1 MAPMPR
7 AGAVLS
13 SRRRTRP
20 HVSRVDGVIPDALH
34 YLRATEPPM
43 TSPLAP
49 RMLAEI
55 WAALDGDPSLPDT
68 VAFTGGGSLRSAFA
82 VSDLAT
88 ASIAA
93 AALATAAY
101 TGTPAVTVDRR
112 LASFWFGWSFH
123 PEGWTAPA
131 PWDPVAGD
139 YEAADGWIRLHTNAP
154 HHLAAAL
161 RILGTPPDRDA
172 VATEVRRWPKDR
184 LEAAIVEAGGAAAA
198 MRPMAEWAAHPQ
210 GAAVGAEPLVW
221 CGPQGSAAPLPT
233 PDPARPLAGLRVLD
247 LTRVFAGPVCTRA
260 LAGLGANVLRID
272 PPTWDEPGV
281 VPEMTLGK
289 RCARLD
295 ARTPGGQ
302 DTLHRLLAGADI
314 LVHGY
319 RPGALESIGLGP
331 ANRARLRPGLIDVS
345 LDAYGW
351 TGPWSR
357 RRGFDSLLQMS
368 SGIAHEG
375 MRRFGTH
382 RPTPLPVQ
390 ALDHAA
396 GWIMAAAVLRGL
408 AERRN
413 GHGWAARTSLA
424 RVAALLAGTAGDTNL
439 EGTLNKP
446 EPPDFS
452 DAREQTAWGPMLRL
466 RPPFAIPGT
475 PLRWDSP
482 AVPLGSAAPAWAA

>member
-1 MAPMPR
+1 
-7 AGAVLS
+7 
-13 SRRRTRP
+13 
-20 HVSRVDGVIPDALH
+20 
-34 YLRATEPPM
+34 M
-43 TSPLAP
+43 TSSLAP

-55 WAALDGDPSLPDT
+55 WAALDGDPGLLGT

-82 VSDLAT
+82 VSGLA
-88 ASIAA
+88 AGSIAA

-101 TGTPAVTVDRR
+101 TGAPAVTVDRR
-112 LASFWFGWSFH
+112 LASFWFGCSFR

-131 PWDPVAGD
+131 LWDPVAGD

-161 RILGTPPDRDA
+161 RVLDTRPDRAA
-172 VATEVRRWPKDR
+172 VAAKVRHRSKDG
-184 LEAAIVEAGGAAAA
+184 LEAAIIEAGGAAAA

-210 GAAVGAEPLVW
+210 GAAVKAEPIVW
-221 CGPQGSAAPLPT
+221 CGPQGSAVPLPA
-233 PDPARPLAGLRVLD
+233 PNPARPLAGLRVLD

-260 LAGLGANVLRID
+260 LAGLGADVLRID
-272 PPTWDEPGV
+272 PPVWDEPGV

-295 ARTPGGQ
+295 ARTPGGR
-302 DTLHRLLAGADI
+302 DTLHGLLAGADV

-331 ANRARLRPGLIDVS
+331 ATRARLHPGLIDVS

-357 RRGFDSLLQMS
+357 HRGFDSLVQMS

-375 MRRFGTH
+375 MRRFGTE

-408 AERRN
+408 TERQN

-424 RVAALLAGTAGDTNL
+424 RVAALLAGTVGDADL
-439 EGTLNKP
+439 EGTLTKP
-446 EPPDFS
+446 AATDFG
-452 DAREQTAWGPMLRL
+452 DAQEQTVWGPMLRL
-466 RPPFAIPGT
+466 RPPFTIAGT
-475 PLRWDSP
+475 PLRWDGP
-482 AVPLGSAAPAWAA
+482 AVPLGSAAPAWA